1 MKSNISIKK
10 TIFLTITE
18 NILNIA
24 LACAVTLIVLNS
36 LTRRKKNRD
45 TIFVYSKSNLSNYIQ
60 TDGMSWSQ
68 FKISLCQ
75 NRLKCNRCATSE
87 NVKQSMNNFGTCLKK
102 LRQKIE
108 IVRFKFDRCYET
120 LFSHCP
126 YFHRSHGLKDVRHC
140 T

>member
-87 NVKQSMNNFGTCLKK
+87 NVK
-102 LRQKIE
+102 
-108 IVRFKFDRCYET
+108 
-120 LFSHCP
+120 
-126 YFHRSHGLKDVRHC
+126 
-140 T
+140 